1 MMLER
6 AFLPKREWML
16 RALELAR
23 EAAAAGE
30 VPVGAVV
37 VKAGRI
43 IGEGRNRREADK
55 TALAHAEVEAI
66 HRACQTLGTWR
77 LTGCDLYVTLE
88 PCPMCT
94 GAIIN
99 SHMDRVVYG
108 ADDERAGCCG
118 TALDLFALPY
128 SHRPDIYRAS
138 MRRRPRPCC
147 KSSFKNCANK
157 RSPLRSDAG
166 FLGGDFVVFSI
177 KFLTEIEYLL

>member
-1 MMLER
+1 MMLPL
-6 AFLPKREWML
+6 AFLPEKRFML
-16 RALELAR
+16 RALSLAE

-37 VKAGRI
+37 VKDGQV
-43 IGEGRNRREADK
+43 IGEGRNRREEGR

-66 HRACQTLGTWR
+66 HRACQALGTWR

-99 SHMDRVVYG
+99 AHMDRVVYG

-118 TALDLFALPY
+118 TG
-128 SHRPDIYRAS
+128 
-138 MRRRPRPCC
+138 RRPVFPALQ
-147 KSSFKNCANK
+147 SSP
-157 RSPLRSDAG
+157 RGLPG
-166 FLGGDFVVFSI
+166 
-177 KFLTEIEYLL
+177 LL